1 VKHLSLGAAAAALAV
16 LTAGSAVAQ
25 APAEKPAAAKVEA
38 GTSCADCHDEAKI
51 FASNPHSR
59 AFRAGHA
66 GAADTAVCTTCHGD
80 GTKHMEAGGDK
91 SLIKSLHGRT
101 GADACLTC
109 HKQSAE
115 RASFWGS
122 VHASSEAVN
131 CLSCHSVHKPGLGQ
145 KSLLRS
151 DPNPLCA
158 SCHADVKASFTAE
171 PNAHRLRD
179 GVMSCVSCHDP
190 HGRPAN
196 HAVRQTRGGELVC
209 VSCHAEKRGPFVFP
223 HVTGI
228 AGDCMSC
235 HRPHGSPYPHQLTRA
250 SIATQ
255 CLECHSTLATGTLGS
270 QPPAFHNISLPRYA
284 NCTTCHT
291 AVHGSQRD
299 PQLLK

>member
-1 VKHLSLGAAAAALAV
+1 MKHLSLGVAAAALAV
-16 LTAGSAVAQ
+16 LTAGPAVAQ
-25 APAEKPAAAKVEA
+25 APAPPAAAKVEA
-38 GTSCADCHDEAKI
+38 GPACADCHDEANI
-51 FASNPHSR
+51 FASNPHAAAYR
-59 AFRAGHA
+59 ASHN
-66 GAADTAVCTTCHGD
+66 GAAGNAVCETCHGD

-91 SLIKSLHGRT
+91 SLIKTLHGRT
-101 GADACLTC
+101 GADTCQTC

-115 RASFWGS
+115 RSSYWNS

-131 CLSCHSVHKPGLGQ
+131 CLSCHSIHKPGFKQ
-145 KSLLRS
+145 KSLLKS

-171 PNAHRLRD
+171 PNAHRLKD

-190 HGRPAN
+190 HGRAAN
-196 HAVRQTRGGELVC
+196 HAVRQTRSGEPGC
-209 VSCHAEKRGPFVFP
+209 VNCHAEKRGPFVYP
-223 HVTGI
+223 HVTGV

-250 SIATQ
+250 TVYTQ
-255 CLECHSTLATGTLGS
+255 CLECHSTLSTGTLGS
-270 QPPAFHNISLPRYA
+270 QPPSFHNISLPRYQ

-291 AVHGSQRD
+291 AVHGSQRN

>member
-1 VKHLSLGAAAAALAV
+1 VNHLSLGVAAAALAV

-25 APAEKPAAAKVEA
+25 APAKPAAAKVEA
-38 GTSCADCHDEAKI
+38 GPACADCHDEAKI
-51 FASNPHSR
+51 FASNPHAA
-59 AFRAGHA
+59 AFRAGHN
-66 GAADTAVCTTCHGD
+66 GAAGNAVCETCHGD

-101 GADACLTC
+101 GADACQTC

-115 RASFWGS
+115 RSSFWTS

-131 CLSCHSVHKPGLGQ
+131 CLSCHSIHKPGFKQ
-145 KSLLRS
+145 KSLLKS

-171 PNAHRLRD
+171 PNAHRLKD
-179 GVMSCVSCHDP
+179 GVMSCVNCHDP

-196 HAVRQTRGGELVC
+196 HAVRQTRSGEIGC
-209 VSCHAEKRGPFVFP
+209 VSCHAEKRGPFVYP
-223 HVTGI
+223 HVTGVV
-228 AGDCMSC
+228 GDCMSC
-235 HRPHGSPYPHQLTRA
+235 HRPHGSPYLHQLTRPGVA
-250 SIATQ
+250 GV
-255 CLECHSTLATGTLGS
+255 CLECHSALSATALGS
-270 QPPAFHNISLPRYA
+270 QPPSFHNLTLPRYA

-291 AVHGSQRD
+291 AVHGSQRN